1 MGVTTKYVRFS
12 LYQHSSA
19 ALKPPKSVIAIAT
32 VDPYLVCLQGDGQ
45 TEEAEE
51 GSVRA
56 VVMTLTSPEMERP
69 PKVFFSLSFP
79 SLLPEEA
86 VRTRTD
92 CGVTKEESRAGK

>member
-32 VDPYLVCLQGDGQ
+32 VDPYQVCLQGDGQ
-45 TEEAEE
+45 TEEGEE
-51 GSVRA
+51 GSTRA
-56 VVMTLTSPEMERP
+56 VLMTLTSPEMERP

-79 SLLPEEA
+79 NLLPDEA
-86 VRTRTD
+86 VRVMSD
-92 CGVTKEESRAGK
+92 CGATEEESWVGN